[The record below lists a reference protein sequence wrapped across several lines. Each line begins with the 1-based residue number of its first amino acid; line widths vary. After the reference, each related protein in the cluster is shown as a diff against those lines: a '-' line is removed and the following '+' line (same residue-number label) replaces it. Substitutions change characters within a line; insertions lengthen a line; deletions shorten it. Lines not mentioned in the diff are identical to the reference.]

1 MLKLRII
8 PTLLFRQFGLVKGV
22 SFSNDRQVGPIMPAV
37 KVYCA
42 RDVDE
47 LAVFDVNAYRESK
60 EPNYALVQEI
70 SKECFV
76 PLTIGGGITRVEQIE
91 KLLEAGADKVSINSA
106 LFKNPSLINDAA
118 TRFGSQCVIASI
130 DVMRN
135 DDYWICKFGSGT
147 IDSAKNPCQWAK
159 ELEERGAGEILVT
172 SIDNDGTMNGYDIE
186 LIQMVSESVKIPLI
200 AGGGAGSAH
209 HLIELFKNT
218 SVSAAALASLFH
230 FTQVTPNEIK
240 RELLK
245 AGFPVR
251 LDL

>member
-22 SFSNDRQVGPIMPAV
+22 RFSNDRQVGPVMPAV
-37 KVYCA
+37 KVYNA

-47 LAVFDVNAYRESK
+47 LAVFDVDAYRESK
-60 EPNYALVQEI
+60 EPNYSLVREI

-76 PLTIGGGITRVEQIE
+76 PLTIGGGITCVEQIE

-106 LFKNPSLINDAA
+106 LFKNPSLVDDAA
-118 TRFGSQCVIASI
+118 ARFGSQCVIASI
-130 DVMRN
+130 DAVRYDGKWN
-135 DDYWICKFGSGT
+135 CKSGSGT
-147 IDSAKNPCQWAK
+147 INDVKNPIQWAK
-159 ELEERGAGEILVT
+159 ELAERGAGEILIT

-186 LIQMVSESVKIPLI
+186 LIQRVSESVKIPLI

-209 HLIELFKNT
+209 HIIELFMNT
-218 SVSAAALASLFH
+218 TASAAALASLFH

-240 RELLK
+240 RELLSE
-245 AGFPVR
+245 GFPVR